1 MISTEQVNAI
11 AAKIETLG
19 VDETTSYETHP
30 CVSPFGPADG
40 CSNSLQANLS
50 ALRQQFQPIHF
61 TYCMDDDLPDN
72 VPVIEKAAFN
82 LYLIDGRE
90 HCLCLTNDYDA
101 ATGIVVAE
109 IIPD

>member
-1 MISTEQVNAI
+1 MISKNQVNAI
-11 AAKIETLG
+11 AAKIETMG
-19 VDETTSYETHP
+19 VDEATVYETHP
-30 CVSPFGPADG
+30 CVSPFGPAVG

-50 ALRQQFQPIHF
+50 ELRQQYHPIHF
-61 TYCMDDDLPDN
+61 TYCMDDDLPNN
-72 VPVIEKAAFN
+72 VPIIEKTAFN

-90 HCLCLTNDYDA
+90 HCLCLTNDYDV

>member
-1 MISTEQVNAI
+1 MITTEQVNAI

-19 VDETTSYETHP
+19 VDETII
-30 CVSPFGPADG
+30 
-40 CSNSLQANLS
+40 S
-50 ALRQQFQPIHF
+50 ALRKQYQPVHF
-61 TYCMDDDLPDN
+61 TYCMDDDLPN
-72 VPVIEKAAFN
+72 NTPVIEHEGFN

-90 HCLCLTNDYDA
+90 HCLCLTNDYEV

>member
-1 MISTEQVNAI
+1 MITTSQVNAI
-11 AAKIETLG
+11 AAKIETMA
-19 VDETTSYETHP
+19 VDEDT
-30 CVSPFGPADG
+30 VS
-40 CSNSLQANLS
+40 Q
-50 ALRQQFQPIHF
+50 LRQQYQPIHF

-72 VPVIEKAAFN
+72 TPVIERKDFN

-109 IIPD
+109 VIPD

>member
-1 MISTEQVNAI
+1 MISTKQVNAI

-19 VDETTSYETHP
+19 VDETII
-30 CVSPFGPADG
+30 
-40 CSNSLQANLS
+40 S
-50 ALRQQFQPIHF
+50 ALRKQYQPVHF
-61 TYCMDDDLPDN
+61 TYCMDDDLPNNTPIIKHKD
-72 VPVIEKAAFN
+72 FN

-90 HCLCLTNDYDA
+90 HCLCLTNDYEA